1 MLTET
6 EKAVLVQDIIDLDWR
21 YPLTSGS
28 DQYDFNS
35 SGAMFVFREGEP
47 VSKQYPATKIRFLPR
62 TMPVVNGLN
71 NYWYTNDDGWPIYGY
86 GELEPVVITTYTHQQ
101 CVGDANTYHGKVV
114 ADSYIRKIERRIR
127 RYWPKLLW
135 DMDAKI
141 KENISF
147 VVEDIG
153 EFIQGTEKQGFE
165 MTLYIVSTNTWDH
178 IPEDSDETGIK
189 TFEDATVSGQDDL
202 SYQTG
207 QPYTKIFSIS
217 GLMTR

>member
-6 EKAVLVQDIIDLDWR
+6 EKAVFVHNLETSIDWR

-35 SGAMFVFREGEP
+35 SGNIFMFREGEP
-47 VSKQYPATKIRFLPR
+47 VSKQFPAFKIRFLPR
-62 TMPVVNGLN
+62 MNMVVGGMN
-71 NYWYTNDDGWPIYGY
+71 NYWYTDNDGWPIYGH
-86 GELEPVVITTYTHQQ
+86 GELEPVIMTVYTHQQ
-101 CVGDANTYHGKVV
+101 CQGLTNIYHGKIV
-114 ADSYIRKIERRIR
+114 ADDYIRRTERHIR

-135 DMDAKI
+135 EYDAKI

-147 VVEDIG
+147 VVEDIS

-178 IPEDSDETGIK
+178 KPEDANAINTWIDATFSGAEVNMPDET
-189 TFEDATVSGQDDL
+189 
-202 SYQTG
+202 
-207 QPYTKIFSIS
+207 IFSIS